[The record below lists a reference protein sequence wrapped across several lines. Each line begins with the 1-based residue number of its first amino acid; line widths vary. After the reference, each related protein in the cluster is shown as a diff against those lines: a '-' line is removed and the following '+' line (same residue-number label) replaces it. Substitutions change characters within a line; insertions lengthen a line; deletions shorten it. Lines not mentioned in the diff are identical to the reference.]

1 MEKLK
6 KELIVE
12 VMHRIYTIG
21 GLVNAW
27 SIL

>member
-1 MEKLK
+1 MEELK
-6 KELIVE
+6 KEFIVE
-12 VMHRIYTIG
+12 AMHRIYTIG